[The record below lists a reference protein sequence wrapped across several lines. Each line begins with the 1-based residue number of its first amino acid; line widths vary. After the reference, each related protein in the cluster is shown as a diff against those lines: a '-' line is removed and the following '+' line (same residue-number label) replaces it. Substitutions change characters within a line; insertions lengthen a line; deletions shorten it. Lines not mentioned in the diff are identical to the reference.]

1 MAPAPRRPPSL
12 RGSAQRDQV
21 RQRGDDTVAHR
32 ITVGRGYAPDTPP
45 TAGRGYAPDS
55 SHNRGMHDRTQGP
68 RIGGSTRD
76 PDSRRR
82 GRSPD
87 LRGLVASSSGPW
99 QRHLVTPFGDHPGA
113 LHASHGR
120 PVAVTAAVA
129 PTARSTG
136 GG

>member
-32 ITVGRGYAPDTPP
+32 ITVGRGYAPDTLP
-45 TAGRGYAPDS
+45 TAGRGYAPDA
-55 SHNRGMHDRTQGP
+55 SHNRGMHDRTKGP

-87 LRGLVASSSGPW
+87 LRRLVTRSSRSW
-99 QRHLVTPFGDHPGA
+99 QRNLVEQLGDQ
-113 LHASHGR
+113 
-120 PVAVTAAVA
+120 PV
-129 PTARSTG
+129 RSEEQNTDL
-136 GG
+136 